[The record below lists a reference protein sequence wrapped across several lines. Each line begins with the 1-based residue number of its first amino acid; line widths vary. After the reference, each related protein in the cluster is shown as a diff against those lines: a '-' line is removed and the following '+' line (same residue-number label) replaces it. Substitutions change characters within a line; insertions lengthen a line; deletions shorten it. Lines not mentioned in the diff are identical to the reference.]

1 MQSLVFF
8 IIALAVLIAVHEFG
22 HFWVARRCGVK
33 VLKFSIGFGK
43 PLWQK
48 TDRTGTQFVVAA
60 IPLGGFVKMLDERE
74 GPVESDALPYAFNRK
89 PLASRVA
96 IVAAGPLANLIF
108 AVLAY
113 WIILLA
119 GVSGIKTIIDG
130 VEIDTPAYEAQLQA
144 GDMIQAINGEPTP
157 TWQSAGNV
165 LRQIAEEGGEAILT
179 VQSAAQTYSRTLM
192 IPQQSI
198 LTDKPKNILELLGLK
213 PVRYQLT
220 PVIGKVLPN
229 SPAEIAGFELGD
241 TVVFSDQQKITTWSQ
256 WVEQIEASPERTLD
270 VIVERQGQQ
279 HTLKVTP
286 EKREDGKGRLGIAVY
301 AGATPTPKQLQ
312 AELSYGPIAGLVKA
326 LNTTWQMSALTVKSI
341 FAMIQ
346 GEISSKNIGGPISIA
361 QFAGSS
367 ADKGIQSFLSFL
379 AIISISLGILNLLPI
394 PILDGGHLM
403 LYAIE
408 WIKGSPVSEQA
419 QIQVQKV
426 GLILLLALMVFAF
439 FNDLSRLF
447 GL

>member
-1 MQSLVFF
+1 MQSLIFF
-8 IIALAVLIAVHEFG
+8 IIALAILIAVHEFG

-48 TDRTGTQFVVAA
+48 TDSTGTQFVIAA
-60 IPLGGFVKMLDERE
+60 IPLGGYVKMLDERE
-74 GPVESDALPYAFNRK
+74 GPVDSDALPYAFNRK
-89 PLASRVA
+89 SLASRVA

-113 WIILLA
+113 WIILIA
-119 GVSGIKTIIDG
+119 GVSGIKTIVDD
-130 VEIDTPAYEAQLQA
+130 VVVDTPAYEAQLQA
-144 GDMIQAINGEPTP
+144 GDIIQAINGEPTP

-165 LRQIAEEGGEAILT
+165 LRQIAEKGGQAELT
-179 VQSAAQTYSRTLM
+179 VQSASQTYSRTLM
-192 IPQQSI
+192 VPQQSI

-213 PVRYQLT
+213 PVQYQLI

-241 TVVFSDQQKITTWSQ
+241 RVEFSDQHKITTWSQ
-256 WVEQIEASPERTLD
+256 WVAQIEASPERTLN
-270 VIVERQGQQ
+270 VIVDRQGQQ

-286 EKREDGKGRLGIAVY
+286 EKREDGKGRLGIAVN
-301 AGATPTPKQLQ
+301 AGVTPTPKSLQ

-326 LNTTWQMSALTVKSI
+326 MDTTWQMSALTVKSI

-403 LYAIE
+403 LYAVE
-408 WIKGSPVSEQA
+408 WVKGSPVSEQA
-419 QIQVQKV
+419 QIQGQKI
-426 GLILLLALMVFAF
+426 GLILLLGLMVFAF